1 MATHSSVLAWRIP
14 ESGEPGGLPSVGSHR
29 VGYNWSDLPA
39 AAAVILWITHKSSKY
54 LLSKHLSDTVLGIYG
69 QISS

>member
-1 MATHSSVLAWRIP
+1 MATHSTVLAWRILG
-14 ESGEPGGLPSVGSHR
+14 SGQPGGLPSVGSHR
-29 VGYNWSDLPA
+29 VGYNWSDLP